1 MTTPIEGRQP
11 VADAAMPLPT
21 FADGRTYMPMVSTE
35 TLTNAHVV
43 ELEMQATAEFTRD
56 ASAEVI
62 RKLYRYVE
70 PRLEQFS
77 ELSECVP
84 IIQEAAAAYA
94 AGEYNRALS
103 RAYEGYRSVIA
114 IRALVS
120 GLPPL

>member
-1 MTTPIEGRQP
+1 MTTPTEGRP

-21 FADGRTYMPMVSTE
+21 FADGRPYTPTISPE
-35 TLTNAHVV
+35 TFTNAHVV

-77 ELSECVP
+77 ELAECVP
-84 IIQEAAAAYA
+84 FIQEAAAAYA
-94 AGEYNRALS
+94 AADYNTALS
-103 RAYEGYRSVIA
+103 RAYEGYRSLIA
-114 IRALVS
+114 IRALVA